1 MRAFSSV
8 FILSIFDDVQP
19 KTERLYMSNAIAL
32 VNGTTDVVL
41 SHKTGKTG
49 SFARAIAF
57 ASRDVRQQIGATAYL
72 TWLQNGTY
80 RPIVNDIL
88 GCGLVSK
95 SAVPYVSGMIPEN
108 GAIKKEQLINLCL
121 AVSNAV
127 LKSGKEL
134 KGQKAFVFGVVH
146 RIVEESL
153 VDAGEGKVVDQ
164 A

>member
-49 SFARAIAF
+49 SFARAMAF
-57 ASRDVRQQIGATAYL
+57 ASREVRQQIGASMYL

-88 GCGLVSK
+88 GCGLVAK
-95 SAVPYVSGMIPEN
+95 SAVPYVAGMIPEN

-121 AVSNAV
+121 AVDNAV
-127 LKSGKEL
+127 RKSGKEI
-134 KGQKAFVFGVVH
+134 KGQKAFVYGVVN
-146 RIVEESL
+146 RIVEESKI
-153 VDAGEGKVVDQ
+153 DAGEGEVVAQ

>member
-1 MRAFSSV
+1 MRAFSSI

-49 SFARAIAF
+49 SFARAMAF
-57 ASRDVRQQIGATAYL
+57 ASREVRQQIGASMYL

-88 GCGLVSK
+88 GCGLVAK
-95 SAVPYVSGMIPEN
+95 SAVPYVAGMIPEN

-121 AVSNAV
+121 AVDNAV
-127 LKSGKEL
+127 RKSGKEI
-134 KGQKAFVFGVVH
+134 KGQKAFVYGVVN
-146 RIVEESL
+146 RIVEESKI
-153 VDAGEGKVVDQ
+153 DAGEGEVVAQ

>member
-49 SFARAIAF
+49 SFARAMAF
-57 ASRDVRQQIGATAYL
+57 ASREVRQQIGASMYL

-88 GCGLVSK
+88 GCGLVAK
-95 SAVPYVSGMIPEN
+95 SAVPYVAGMIPEN

-121 AVSNAV
+121 AVDNAFR
-127 LKSGKEL
+127 KSGKEI
-134 KGQKAFVFGVVH
+134 KGQKAFVYGVVN
-146 RIVEESL
+146 RIVEESKI
-153 VDAGEGKVVDQ
+153 DAGEGEVVAQ